1 MAKSLAEILGYV
13 PLTGLIEEIKTG
25 IPDVLPPEF
34 RTITKNVDGDAG
46 RYTLMEGTRQTA
58 KRVEYDAPA
67 RRRNLRTI
75 GSKDVK
81 LWHSFETIQF
91 PVSDYVNL
99 RAYDDYKRQEMG
111 RAEVDRQIYQFR
123 VVFDNA
129 ELAMTYSMLANG
141 AIYFDANGNL
151 LHATASGPDIDYAV
165 PAANKNQVG
174 GLITSWATASTDI
187 GGQIRGLRKLAVQRT
202 GYPLTDVYYGQN
214 IPSYLSKNETLQP
227 YWARSPEFREQY
239 LKTNEI
245 PNGFL
250 GLNWHP
256 VYESFFVDYSDTVRE
271 FFGVDAC
278 VFTPQLDVTWYE
290 QMVGSK
296 PVPTTFQP
304 IENMGSLGE
313 GAKLATGKF
322 AYGVPIHDPVTVQI
336 FAGDTRL
343 PVLKINNVIYIV
355 DVTP

>member
-1 MAKSLAEILGYV
+1 MAKSLNEIIGYV
-13 PLTGLIEEIKTG
+13 TLTGQIEEIKTG

-34 RTITKNVDGDAG
+34 RTITKEVVGDSG
-46 RYTLMEGTRQTA
+46 RYTLMQGTRQTA
-58 KRVEYDAPA
+58 RRTEYDAPA
-67 RRRNLRTI
+67 RRASLVNI
-75 GSKDVK
+75 GSRDVK
-81 LWHSFETIQF
+81 LWHSFETIQL

-99 RAYDDYKRQEMG
+99 RAYDDYKRQELG

-123 VVFDNA
+123 TRFDNA

-141 AIYFDANGNL
+141 AIYFDGDGNL
-151 LHATASGPDIDYAV
+151 LHATASGPDIDYGV

-174 GLITSWATASTDI
+174 GIITSWATASTDI
-187 GGQIRGLRKLAVQRT
+187 SGQIRAIRKKAVQAT

-227 YWARSPEFREQY
+227 FWARSPEMREQY

-245 PNGFL
+245 PDGFL
-250 GLNWHP
+250 GLRWHP
-256 VYESFFVDYSDTVRE
+256 VYESFFADYTDTVRE
-271 FFGVDAC
+271 FFGADAC
-278 VFTPQLDVTWYE
+278 AFTPAIDVTWYE

-304 IENMGSLGE
+304 IENMNSLQE

-336 FAGDTRL
+336 YAGDTRL
-343 PVLKINNVIYIV
+343 PILKINNVIYIV